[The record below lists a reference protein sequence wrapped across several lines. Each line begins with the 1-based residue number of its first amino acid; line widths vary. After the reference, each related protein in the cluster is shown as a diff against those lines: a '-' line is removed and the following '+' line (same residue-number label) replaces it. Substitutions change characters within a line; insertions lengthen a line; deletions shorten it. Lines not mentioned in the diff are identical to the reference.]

1 MEGKLR
7 SQLALYLL
15 GLPRVELDGVP
26 IQIDRRKALALLI
39 YLALTPQPHSRDA
52 LATLFWPGYDQTYAR
67 ANLRRTLSS
76 LNQALD
82 KNWLEVERE
91 SVALPQSDPSTLPP
105 SGVAGQALWV
115 DVTQFRHL
123 LASCEAHGHPP
134 VRFVPPVSLH

>member
-1 MEGKLR
+1 
-7 SQLALYLL
+7 
-15 GLPRVELDGVP
+15 
-26 IQIDRRKALALLI
+26 
-39 YLALTPQPHSRDA
+39 
-52 LATLFWPGYDQTYAR
+52 
-67 ANLRRTLSS
+67 LRRTLSS

-123 LASCEAHGHPP
+123 LASCEAHGHSTSEVCP
-134 VRFVPPVSLH
+134 VCLSPLSQAVALYRDDFLTGFTLPDSPDFDDWQLFQTEAIQQELAEALERLVQGHAAQEAYKSPYGVQ